1 MNYTPVT
8 GCMARDPTSTTP
20 ITQSTGALQYVFQ
33 IDLADFLK
41 MKNWAAALPLPGK
54 NPKDSGQRESRKTGL
69 YLTERGRFSMLDA
82 V

>member
-33 IDLADFLK
+33 MDLTGFVK
-41 MKNWAAALPLPGK
+41 MKNRAAGFPLPAK
-54 NPKDSGQRESRKTGL
+54 NPKTG
-69 YLTERGRFSMLDA
+69 GKGKA
-82 V
+82 VKPDCA